1 MSDHQQ
7 PDSPNRPGISRRTM
21 LAAAAVAVPAS
32 ALAASPAIAAPTAP
46 VATKPSRT
54 TPAPVGRL
62 FDKVE
67 AGMAKYA
74 IPGVGL
80 GVWYRGREYARGF
93 GVTSVDNPSPVTA
106 DTVFR
111 IGSTSKTFTATVIM
125 QLVERGLVNLDR
137 PVRTYLPDFATAD
150 PTVGPRVTVRQLLNH
165 SAGWRG
171 DTFLDTGD
179 GDDALAR
186 YVAGLSAAPQLT
198 PLGEVFSYNNAAIG
212 VAGRIIEAVTR
223 KPYETATRQ
232 MLIDPLGLA
241 HSRFFRSELGGFSV
255 AASHNIVDGK
265 PVVEPSFDAMPR
277 SLHSF
282 GGLISSAQDQ
292 LRYAR
297 FQLGHHG
304 FPRLLRDR
312 TRVAMQSNPG
322 PGGTLFVE
330 IDGVGVGW
338 MIRPT
343 AEGPK
348 VIQHGGDW
356 SGQHSGFLMVPKRD
370 FALTVL
376 TNSESG
382 PALTAE
388 LFGGDWALAELA
400 GVHNLPAVLRPLPPN
415 QLASYEGTYVASQ
428 VGMDGVES
436 SFGLDLKAD
445 QGQLLG
451 SADGQPAL
459 RLGFYRRDYVQMLGL
474 DGTPEHTRANFV
486 PGPDGKPAFLRLGG
500 RLFRRQTAAGRSA
513 AGRQLTSLAE
523 LTRPVR

>member
-1 MSDHQQ
+1 MSLHQQ
-7 PDSPNRPGISRRTM
+7 PDSPKSAGLSRRTV
-21 LAAAAVAVPAS
+21 LAAAAVAVPVS
-32 ALAASPAIAAPTAP
+32 ALSATGATAAPAP
-46 VATKPSRT
+46 IATKPAGT
-54 TPAPVGRL
+54 TPAAVGRL

-67 AGMAKYA
+67 SGMAKYA

-80 GVWYRGREYARGF
+80 GVWYRGREYVRGF
-93 GVTSVDNPSPVTA
+93 GVTNVDNPTPVTA

-111 IGSTSKTFTATVIM
+111 IGSTTKTFTATVIM
-125 QLVERGLVNLDR
+125 QLVERGLVHLDR

-171 DTFLDTGD
+171 DTFVDTGD

-186 YVAGLSAAPQLT
+186 YVAALAQAPQLT
-198 PLGEVFSYNNAAIG
+198 PLGKVFSYNNAAIG
-212 VAGRIIEAVTR
+212 VAGRIVEAVTG
-223 KPYETATRQ
+223 KPYETAARQ

-255 AASHNIVDGK
+255 AASHNIVNGK
-265 PVVEPSFDAMPR
+265 PVVEPSFEAMPR

-304 FPRLLRDR
+304 YPRLLRDR

-330 IDGVGVGW
+330 LDGVGVGW

-343 AEGPK
+343 AEGVK

-382 PALTAE
+382 PGLTAE
-388 LFGGDWALAELA
+388 LFADDWALAELA
-400 GVHNLPAVLRPLPPN
+400 GVHNLPAVVRPLPPK
-415 QLASYEGTYVASQ
+415 QLASYEGSYVASQ
-428 VGMDGVES
+428 VGLDGVES
-436 SFGLDLKAD
+436 SFGIDLTAD
-445 QGQLLG
+445 NGQLLG
-451 SADGQPAL
+451 SAEGQPAL
-459 RLGFYRRDYVQMLGL
+459 RFGFYKRDYVLSLGL
-474 DGTPEHTRANFV
+474 DGTPDSTRANFI
-486 PGPDGKPAFLRLGG
+486 PGPDGRPAFLRYGG
-500 RLFRRQTAAGRSA
+500 RLFRRQTGAARTT
-513 AGRQLTSLAE
+513 AGRQVKSLAE
-523 LTRPVR
+523 LTTPAR